1 MNFKLVILLG
11 TLASIAIALGA
22 GWHATQATPDQRL
35 PLETTGTLRRGLGGT
50 AYVRD
55 NRGNTAN
62 VGTRE
67 HTNGTKYLQTYAD
80 KVWSDNLLA
89 LPECRWLSEG
99 NVDGLKRQ
107 GNRDL
112 LHRVCIPR

>member
-1 MNFKLVILLG
+1 MSVRITCINKSGGYHADPHHAIEYLG
-11 TLASIAIALGA
+11 WTNEQSGET
-22 GWHATQATPDQRL
+22 GKSTRL
-35 PLETTGTLRRGLGGT
+35 EVYDWIKNKSGT

-67 HTNGTKYLQTYAD
+67 HTNGTRYLQTYAD

-89 LPECRWLSEG
+89 LPECR
-99 NVDGLKRQ
+99 
-107 GNRDL
+107 
-112 LHRVCIPR
+112 

>member
-1 MNFKLVILLG
+1 MSVRIICINKSGGRHADPHHAIEYLG
-11 TLASIAIALGA
+11 WTNERSGETGKSTRLEVYDWIKNKSGA
-22 GWHATQATPDQRL
+22 
-35 PLETTGTLRRGLGGT
+35 

-89 LPECRWLSEG
+89 LPECR
-99 NVDGLKRQ
+99 
-107 GNRDL
+107 
-112 LHRVCIPR
+112 